1 MAQDDVSLSEQERR
15 TLASLEAR
23 AENDD
28 PDLAV
33 RLRGA
38 QRRQWAARARKA
50 SVWLAPVLAVAG
62 IALMLT
68 TVAVSPWAAAVGVLL
83 LGLGLWLA
91 IDWVRR
97 RWLAKRGATG

>member
-1 MAQDDVSLSEQERR
+1 MAQDDVSLSEQERK

-28 PDLAV
+28 PDLAI

-38 QRRQWAARARKA
+38 QRRQWAARVRRA
-50 SVWLAPVLAVAG
+50 SVWLGPVLIVVG

-68 TVAVSPWAAAVGVLL
+68 TVAVSSWAAGVGALVS
-83 LGLGLWLA
+83 GTGLWLVV
-91 IDWVRR
+91 DWFRR
-97 RWLAKRGATG
+97 RMAAKRRERS

>member
-1 MAQDDVSLSEQERR
+1 MAQDDVSLSEQERK

-38 QRRQWAARARKA
+38 QRRQWAAKVRRA
-50 SVWLAPVLAVAG
+50 SIWLGPVLVVVG
-62 IALMLT
+62 IAVMLT
-68 TVAVSPWAAAVGVLL
+68 TVSVSPWAAAVGALVS
-83 LGLGLWLA
+83 GTGLWM
-91 IDWVRR
+91 IVDWSRR
-97 RWLAKRGATG
+97 RWAAKHREKG